1 MDLYGI
7 IRKEKFCFQ
16 YSSESSHLQIS
27 VISKR
32 PFHRSIQDICNNLK
46 FILLFCSVNLKFNFI
61 QLTFVDPCII
71 VQFVQRNPTRC
82 NSVSKF
88 IIPYLYEAQHVTSD
102 TPLIIGSLKLHW
114 QPLVCISG
122 RLLEVWLLDAVRHSV
137 GRVVAGSCQAGYTL
151 PDSVQQPHV
160 QQTST
165 YAKPETASAVLGS

>member
-1 MDLYGI
+1 MDFFTAWLIVSLSRRNVVRRDPSEWGKIDVSYDTTLVRHVDLYGI

-88 IIPYLYEAQHVTSD
+88 IIPYLYETQQVSGD
-102 TPLIIGSLKLHW
+102 TPPAIRSLNLH
-114 QPLVCISG
+114 
-122 RLLEVWLLDAVRHSV
+122 
-137 GRVVAGSCQAGYTL
+137 
-151 PDSVQQPHV
+151 
-160 QQTST
+160 
-165 YAKPETASAVLGS
+165 